1 MASEPESM
9 YTQNSQLCSLCT
21 LGGKSQWT
29 MVYFVTLI
37 VGWFFYV
44 IKNFIDMSRDSPL
57 SDNGISINVLV
68 SFIAWIVAAV
78 VMPSASADD
87 ETCQTSLDPT
97 MTTQS
102 VAGQK
107 HNNATFLLIS
117 ISLGYVSIIGYMYSP
132 HSNSISF
139 ISVSVFTLFCLIFL
153 IFAAATKNKS
163 LHQCNK
169 VNFKDS
175 FISSSNSET
184 SSIEQDC
191 TANTVTRCN
200 KSQTSRCRN
209 QMHKN
214 NHKSFNI
221 KYLPTNNTSWSILEN
236 KPNWEDISSE
246 MNAVLYTFY
255 TTPFQIRLLSSLTSV
270 ENTYVKAY
278 SLVEWESTPIPQGH
292 TSLANDT
299 LIAKL
304 DANNG
309 LVSHKDVTN
318 IGLKSPMYAGKWH
331 QKEVYYTPFNVGN
344 HTILQRVSTIPLNTS
359 LDDTTD
365 VTSYI
370 TIHHELL
377 TGQQTAAN
385 PNPIPILHT
394 QTMTN
399 GDPIPLHGMSAPSGG
414 YDNPTEAAVIQNM
427 KQVFETENSYVE
439 LTLGNQSVY
448 LTPKDRSN
456 KTTITCTTFDK
467 APTAADIEPL
477 AETTTSSAS
486 TTSDESCGN
495 VNDQSIYYEYESKAG
510 PERRFLI
517 NASITSLFAAIAF
530 LRPSILKKTIGGAG
544 AGAGGAGAG
553 GAGAGG
559 PRWYE
564 KYHFNWF
571 SLIAILQMFM
581 FFYVSTGFSSTPKGV
596 EYFWVSA
603 VFSLLFTFA
612 VPFIIPRM
620 IDSKYLKEAKKM
632 DATFIKTL
640 SALFSVLF
648 NVFLLCHLIVQLS
661 TGSTSTNPTYSTERE
676 SVWYVPA
683 LVCLLVF
690 LLLPFDEESMLPAT
704 PGDAAQSYIARIFK
718 TGSVRLLIFF
728 LFIICTTVF
737 SNNYFDIPRTVRLIS
752 VIIISIALGF
762 LSFPKFNHIF
772 NDDYPHLSD
781 NKLSIYVIIILSVF
795 FSLNNFSQSFS
806 NYATESGSDYNANVI
821 NLYTAS
827 STLLIGFISL
837 ITTQFV
843 FGKGVFYPL
852 AIMCIIPFLTLY
864 QYHGVPEQAPSDVCS
879 LQVAFGQGAMLYNSK
894 TCGDGSIVS
903 PDNDCQFSTRQI
915 QSVKMLDKNN
925 HCQVMFHENVGQ
937 NSGKTVWDLKH
948 NDLKFNENCSD
959 TVTEPP
965 HPNACLKNIN
975 INASAVTV
983 LQRCQLRIYPASN
996 TINPDT
1002 QKPMEMGFH
1011 LRIKKA
1017 SLGIKGLQIEKLNAQ
1032 GQTESDFEAWID
1044 NATGYSE
1051 RADPADPAYALSVWK
1066 KYKFDRIEVV
1076 GSGYKVFGFED
1087 ITAAKGLSWMETP
1100 NPQTTTAS
1108 PPTTTPPP
1116 TTTTTPPAPPTS
1128 PPTSPPALTELV
1140 NALLSQALSRK
1151 TVFTAEEWSA
1161 FNVQQPVDDL
1171 TYVKS
1176 GSKYYKP
1183 TSTFEGP
1190 RHEFTPGTNS
1200 ISPPKSFNSFV
1211 IDTDTTPMWPEVL
1224 PFIISNTNSVYVN
1237 ILWIITF
1244 YLGIL
1249 LVPVIGVSKGV
1260 KSELMVFMIAFLSS
1274 ILMGILNNNGIYNR
1288 GMGLGGEGLTGSEPT
1303 AMDPNV
1309 FACLFA
1315 VCVFFALATERA
1327 VFTTGVEKGA
1337 MTLASFILFGIVF
1350 LATASSL
1357 PILICCGI
1365 VGLSLVPGLKGRNK
1379 IVAMTLPI
1387 LTFVAMITAWTL
1399 GRGTLPCEAYGIGL
1413 KSASG
1418 EYEYGSCY
1426 TPTGNFWED
1435 IWNQHS
1441 HFFVS
1446 IGYRFEDFFTGI
1458 TFQKIATEFEKVV
1471 AKLEDDNIHSFC
1483 NTQDS
1488 NNPLCVTSRRNK
1500 CEFSYCISP
1509 PDPIRM
1515 SGFGSTYDASQIE
1528 QMKKSRCNSHK
1539 LFQKAALKAIS
1550 DNKASAKQIYC
1561 VNYHKNDDCSN
1572 VCKQYWKNDSDPVS
1586 RESLAKLESRLEAI
1600 DDSILEISPEEWVQM
1615 KKENLGV

>member
-1 MASEPESM
+1 MASGPESM

-21 LGGKSQWT
+21 LGNKSQWT

-37 VGWFFYV
+37 IAWFIYV

-68 SFIAWIVAAV
+68 SFIACIVATV

-117 ISLGYVSIIGYMYSP
+117 ISLGYVSLIGCMYSP
-132 HSNSISF
+132 HFNSISF

-153 IFAAATKNKS
+153 IFAASTKNKY

-169 VNFKDS
+169 VNLKDY

-191 TANTVTRCN
+191 TANTVTTCST
-200 KSQTSRCRN
+200 SQTSRCRN
-209 QMHKN
+209 QMHKH
-214 NHKSFNI
+214 NHKSFSI
-221 KYLPTNNTSWSILEN
+221 KYLPTNNTLWYFLEN
-236 KPNWEDISSE
+236 KPNWKDISSE
-246 MNAVLYTFY
+246 MNDVLYTFY
-255 TTPFQIRLLSSLTSV
+255 TTPFQIRLSSSLTSV

-278 SLVEWESTPIPQGH
+278 SLVEWEFTPIPEGH
-292 TSLANDT
+292 TSLADDI
-299 LIAKL
+299 LIEKL
-304 DANNG
+304 DTNNG
-309 LVSHKDVTN
+309 LVSHKDVKN
-318 IGLKSPMYAGKWH
+318 ISWNSPMSAGKWH

-344 HTILQRVSTIPLNTS
+344 HTILQRVSTIPLNYS
-359 LDDTTD
+359 LDDTNINA
-365 VTSYI
+365 YI
-370 TIHHELL
+370 IAHHNLI
-377 TGQQTAAN
+377 TAE
-385 PNPIPILHT
+385 IPILYT
-394 QTMTN
+394 QAMTN
-399 GDPIPLHGMSAPSGG
+399 GDPIPLHGMSAPSQG
-414 YDNPTEAAVIQNM
+414 YDNPTEDAVIQNM

-439 LTLGNQSVY
+439 LTLGDQSVY
-448 LTPKDRSN
+448 LTPGTKSK

-486 TTSDESCGN
+486 TTSNESCRN
-495 VNDQSIYYEYESKAG
+495 VNNQSIYYEYESKAG

-544 AGAGGAGAG
+544 GGAG
-553 GAGAGG
+553 
-559 PRWYE
+559 R
-564 KYHFNWF
+564 YHFNWF

-612 VPFIIPRM
+612 IPFIIPRM
-620 IDSKYLKEAKKM
+620 IDSKYLKEAKNI
-632 DATFIKTL
+632 DARFIKTL
-640 SALFSVLF
+640 SAFFSVLF

-661 TGSTSTNPTYSTERE
+661 TGSTSANHTYSTERE

-690 LLLPFDEESMLPAT
+690 ILLPFDEESMLAAT

-718 TGSVRLLIFF
+718 TGSVRLLILF
-728 LFIICTTVF
+728 LFIICTTFF
-737 SNNYFDIPRTVRLIS
+737 SNNYFDIPRILRLIF
-752 VIIISIALGF
+752 VIVTSITLGF
-762 LSFPKFNHIF
+762 LSFPKFNPIF

-795 FSLNNFSQSFS
+795 FSLNNFFQSFS
-806 NYATESGSDYNANVI
+806 NYATESGSDHNANMI

-827 STLLIGFISL
+827 STLLIAFISL

-864 QYHGVPEQAPSDVCS
+864 QYHGVPEQAPSEVCS
-879 LQVAFGQGAMLYNSK
+879 LQVAFGQGETLYNSK

-925 HCQVMFHENVGQ
+925 NCQVMFHENVGQ

-965 HPNACLKNIN
+965 HPNACLKNIS

-996 TINPDT
+996 TINPKT
-1002 QKPMEMGFH
+1002 KTPVKMGFH

-1017 SLGIKGLQIEKLNAQ
+1017 SLGIKGLQIEKVNSQ

-1076 GSGYKVFGFED
+1076 GSGYKVFGFENT
-1087 ITAAKGLSWMETP
+1087 TAATGLSWMEIP
-1100 NPQTTTAS
+1100 NPQTSTAS
-1108 PPTTTPPP
+1108 PPTP
-1116 TTTTTPPAPPTS
+1116 TTTTPPPA
-1128 PPTSPPALTELV
+1128 PPALIELV
-1140 NALLSQALSRK
+1140 NALLSRALSKK

-1183 TSTFEGP
+1183 ISTFEGP
-1190 RHEFTPGTNS
+1190 LHEFTPGTNS
-1200 ISPPKSFNSFV
+1200 ISPPKGFNSFV

-1224 PFIISNTNSVYVN
+1224 PFIISNINSKFVN
-1237 ILWIITF
+1237 ILWRITF
-1244 YLGIL
+1244 YLGIFL
-1249 LVPVIGVSKGV
+1249 IPVIGVSKG
-1260 KSELMVFMIAFLSS
+1260 KSELIVFIIAFLSS
-1274 ILMGILNNNGIYNR
+1274 ILMGIVNNNGIYNR
-1288 GMGLGGEGLTGSEPT
+1288 GMGLGGEGLTGLEPT

-1315 VCVFFALATERA
+1315 VCFFFALTTGRA

-1365 VGLSLVPGLKGRNK
+1365 VGLSLVPRLKGRNK
-1379 IVAMTLPI
+1379 IVAITLPI
-1387 LTFVAMITAWTL
+1387 LTFIAMITAWTL
-1399 GRGTLPCEAYGIGL
+1399 GRGTLPCEAYGISL

-1426 TPTGNFWED
+1426 IPTGNLWED

-1446 IGYRFEDFFTGI
+1446 IGYKFEDFFTGR

-1488 NNPLCVTSRRNK
+1488 KNPLCVESKRNK

-1515 SGFGSTYDASQIE
+1515 SGFDSIYDASQIE
-1528 QMKKSRCNSHK
+1528 NMKKSFCNSHK
-1539 LFQKAALKAIS
+1539 LFHKAALKAIS
-1550 DNKASAKQIYC
+1550 DDNATAKQRYC
-1561 VNYHKNDDCSN
+1561 VNYHKHDDCSN

-1586 RESLAKLESRLEAI
+1586 RESLDKLESRLEVI

-1615 KKENLGV
+1615 KIENLGV